1 AAYLEPFAE
10 AARKRQN
17 KGQFWWELN
26 ACDYFEIFNQPKIF
40 WPDITKFPRFSWEE
54 DRHFAN
60 NTGYLLST
68 KDISLLGILQ
78 SRACWFCITRLC
90 APLGERQGLIRY
102 RHFTQFM
109 ERLPIP
115 SLTDEQRECIGT
127 LARQLTDTARERYE
141 ARRRT
146 THRIAS
152 DLGAVNGKLNQR
164 LQVWWELSF
173 QEFRDEL
180 VKVFKRDIPLKER
193 DDWEALLRER
203 TAEIARL
210 TDEIV
215 RLETL
220 LNAAVYDAFGLD
232 DAERALIERE
242 TKYAYGEW

>member
-1 AAYLEPFAE
+1 
-10 AARKRQN
+10 
-17 KGQFWWELN
+17 
-26 ACDYFEIFNQPKIF
+26 
-40 WPDITKFPRFSWEE
+40 
-54 DRHFAN
+54 
-60 NTGYLLST
+60 
-68 KDISLLGILQ
+68 
-78 SRACWFCITRLC
+78 
-90 APLGERQGLIRY
+90 
-102 RHFTQFM
+102 M

-115 SLTDEQRECIGT
+115 SLNDKQSEHIGA
-127 LARQLTDTARERYE
+127 LARQLTGTARERYE

-146 THRIAS
+146 THRIVS
-152 DLGAVNGKLNQR
+152 DLGAANASGKLNQR
-164 LQVWWELSF
+164 LQEWWQLSF

-203 TAEIARL
+203 KEEIGRL

-215 RLETL
+215 RLETQ